1 MRSFTT
7 YMFNRT
13 LLGWPNKSRY
23 DGRCRYGAFELR
35 EIRMKFWFE
44 NLEGRSHSEDIEID
58 GKIIL
63 ERIFQ
68 KQGRKLCTEGFTC
81 LRIATSDGLL

>member
-1 MRSFTT
+1 
-7 YMFNRT
+7 
-13 LLGWPNKSRY
+13 
-23 DGRCRYGAFELR
+23 
-35 EIRMKFWFE
+35 MKFWFE